1 MEFLRIW
8 VLSLFKP
15 AWVFGRLKEKPA
27 PSWGFLAVAI
37 RFVGTSLTTILALHL
52 LGHEPFV
59 PSYLTFLGTETYY
72 RAEIFFLP
80 AFGFALWLLGSALV
94 HLILRLS
101 GRASDFDQI
110 LNVVGMGMLIP
121 MPAVWLWDWT
131 TIALDWYK
139 TTVIAASHAVFA
151 LWGAMLYTIG
161 FKEVLGF
168 RTSLAGGL
176 AAAITGLYIGLAVI
190 FVR

>member
-1 MEFLRIW
+1 MNFLRLW
-8 VLSLFKP
+8 VTGITDP
-15 AWVFGRLKEKPA
+15 AQAFDELKGKPA
-27 PSWGFLAVAI
+27 PAWGLAAVMI
-37 RFVGTSLTTILALHL
+37 RFLFTSLTTILSLHL
-52 LGHEPFV
+52 LDCEPFV
-59 PSYLTFLGTETYY
+59 PSYLTFLRTETYY

-94 HLILRLS
+94 YLILRLL
-101 GRASDFDQI
+101 GRGSDFDQI

-139 TTVIAASHAVFA
+139 TTVMAASHAVFA

-168 RTSLAGGL
+168 RTALARGL
-176 AAAITGLYIGLAVI
+176 AAAITGLYVGLAMVFI
-190 FVR
+190 R